1 SLKVVRVFRAAV
13 RARLSRPIWQAFRVN
28 PSNVIG
34 IPDKIVQRSTK
45 LEETARK
52 SLHADNPYRFV
63 VIAWSKRSSIK
74 AQLGEIGGFLRYLGS
89 RRGHGARA
97 TGRSLARVTECAG
110 CKAGAERDA
119 NRDDGGATYA
129 RYLGDRRGVDDIADS
144 MRETWA
150 GHGGADCVDARA
162 GVHDSAGHVHEG
174 FGVGGGVVTLCQNCG
189 VAALFGERGEFAF
202 EPPACGME
210 PEDCTIKER
219 EPLNQWIAAAG
230 VFAFVGEDGGKLG
243 GGPFAPIFWEQDGR
257 TEAADCDRRGAGRAD
272 ADAVRAVP
280 RCGLSRT
287 VGKSKRDPSQ

>member
-1 SLKVVRVFRAAV
+1 MASRIFCWTDEFCGSRRRIRVLKRFQLESAGSDHKRVNRHLSLFPVHRELESLGQETLHHLARLICRCIWRHRSLKVVRVFRAAV

-45 LEETARK
+45 LEETAWK

-74 AQLGEIGGFLRYLGS
+74 AHLGEIGGFLRYLGS

-162 GVHDSAGHVHEG
+162 GVHDGAGHVHEG
-174 FGVGGGVVTLCQNCG
+174 FGVGVGI
-189 VAALFGERGEFAF
+189 VALR
-202 EPPACGME
+202 
-210 PEDCTIKER
+210 
-219 EPLNQWIAAAG
+219 
-230 VFAFVGEDGGKLG
+230 
-243 GGPFAPIFWEQDGR
+243 
-257 TEAADCDRRGAGRAD
+257 
-272 ADAVRAVP
+272 
-280 RCGLSRT
+280 
-287 VGKSKRDPSQ
+287 

>member
-1 SLKVVRVFRAAV
+1 MASRIFCWTDEFCGSRRRIRVLKRFQLESAGSDHKRVNRHLSLFPVRRELESLGQETLHHLARLICRCIWRHRSLKVVRVFRAAV

-74 AQLGEIGGFLRYLGS
+74 AQLGELGGFPRYMGS

-97 TGRSLARVTECAG
+97 TGGSLPRVTECTG
-110 CKAGAERDA
+110 CKAGAERGAQRGEARKASTRDVRTRDRADYLADA
-119 NRDDGGATYA
+119 VGEA
-129 RYLGDRRGVDDIADS
+129 
-144 MRETWA
+144 WA
-150 GHGGADCVDARA
+150 GHGCADCVKARA
-162 GVHDSAGHVHEG
+162 GVHYGSGHVHEG

-202 EPPACGME
+202 EPPGCGME
-210 PEDCTIKER
+210 PEDCAIEQR
-219 EPLNQWIAAAG
+219 EPLH
-230 VFAFVGEDGGKLG
+230 
-243 GGPFAPIFWEQDGR
+243 
-257 TEAADCDRRGAGRAD
+257 
-272 ADAVRAVP
+272 
-280 RCGLSRT
+280 
-287 VGKSKRDPSQ
+287 